1 MSIKF
6 VRVDDNDRFN
16 FKGHWGEP
24 IFGFWRE
31 KTLFLLTQVNPSRF
45 YLFIYEVE
53 VEVEVEAEKEKI
65 IDIYLIYLLL
75 PHDWCIVY
83 GSLFIQQIYF
93 GLIWIFLFLTFWSYL
108 DYSICIESFLFM
120 PINDALLYY

>member
-1 MSIKF
+1 M
-6 VRVDDNDRFN
+6 D
-16 FKGHWGEP
+16 
-24 IFGFWRE
+24 FGGKKLCFFS
-31 KTLFLLTQVNPSRF
+31 LNPSRF

-53 VEVEVEAEKEKI
+53 VEVEVEVEAEKEKI
-65 IDIYLIYLLL
+65 INIYLIYLLL

-108 DYSICIESFLFM
+108 DYSICIESFLSM
-120 PINDALLYY
+120 LINDALLYY